1 MSDMVDESL
10 HRQVKSIVDELEAA
24 ASGSLYDDGGYTV
37 IDDIDEWKQ
46 ERYDEKAE
54 KFRKEHPERDFN
66 DCTDD
71 SFEAYDS
78 YEEYMEDE
86 IGTVDDIDEPD
97 SVSLSEYLDR
107 ESLGDVRFE
116 VDSEKTL
123 YGGKILFTYGGPNI
137 WVADDEVRGYW
148 GSSRV
153 EMPLDSAARDALW
166 SWFEEQWDMVKG

>member
-1 MSDMVDESL
+1 MSDTVDKGL
-10 HRQVKSIVDELEAA
+10 HGMVKSIVDELEAA
-24 ASGSLYDDGGYTV
+24 ASGSLYDIDGSYAV
-37 IDDIDEWKQ
+37 IGDIDEWKKEQ
-46 ERYDEKAE
+46 YVKKSRE
-54 KFRKEHPERDFN
+54 FIKEHPVSDLDRGCFDTYQEW
-66 DCTDD
+66 
-71 SFEAYDS
+71 
-78 YEEYMEDE
+78 MEDE
-86 IGTVDDIDEPD
+86 IGTADDIDEPD
-97 SVSLSEYLDR
+97 GVSIGEYLDK

-166 SWFEEQWDMVKG
+166 GWFEEQWDMVKG